1 MEEYTN
7 IDRHQ
12 KGNGAN
18 CNAKV
23 STGFFVFL
31 IVVAVIAVACWLILR

>member
-12 KGNGAN
+12 NDNGAN

-23 STGFFVFL
+23 STGFYVFL
-31 IVVAVIAVACWLILR
+31 IVAAVIAVVCWLILH